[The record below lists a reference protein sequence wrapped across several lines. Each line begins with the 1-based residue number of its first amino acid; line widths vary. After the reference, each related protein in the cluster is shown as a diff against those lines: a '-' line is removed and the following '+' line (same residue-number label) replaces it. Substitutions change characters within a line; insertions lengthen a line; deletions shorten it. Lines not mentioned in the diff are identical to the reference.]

1 MANAKAPVDWSSGMD
16 EQNNAGCDNG
26 WRFIVVTSPPLDGI
40 CDGDEVET
48 IDMLRLA
55 WGLVLGMYTGAS
67 DISFGCIRRESAS
80 NESPVKEWVHRM
92 VIDRSTPMME
102 LLKQSSSSKL
112 HQNGGLEDVASPK
125 ISFGGCDT
133 VLMLDVDS
141 GGAAKVL
148 WRPDMT
154 NVNIVLVVDGT
165 TMSLG
170 YRISKL
176 GSLQARSMAAAMG
189 RIISTLIDRPLT
201 PMRDFDMCDDKD
213 MNILTEWN
221 NVETTWKEQCVHD
234 LFAKQ
239 VADYADNVAVDAWD
253 GQLTYRELDRLS
265 SNLAEHLMD
274 LGVKPET
281 FVALCF
287 EKSKWLVVSILAV
300 IKAGGAY
307 VVIEPYYPLA
317 RMTDI
322 CTQLEIDIM
331 LASPD
336 LLHLANKLSNQAVA
350 VEPGS
355 EYLDHGQGARKQRK
369 RTTPSNP
376 RNALY
381 VVFSSGSTGK
391 PKGIVVEHAAFV
403 SWGTTLRQSLCLG
416 SHSRVLQF
424 SSFAFLIAHRDVLLT
439 LMFGGCVCV
448 PSESQRLNHLETF
461 ITDHGVNWANL
472 TPSVA
477 ALLNPEMATGLQTL
491 LLTSEPM
498 SLSSLTTWDGKVK
511 LLFAYGQGE
520 SVSLCCVNTSPT
532 AGSDRK
538 NVGHRVGRRVWLVDP
553 DNHNKLVPVGA
564 IGELVIQGPILAR
577 GYLDSERTAL
587 AFLDD
592 APWLQKLQ
600 PGYSGRLYK
609 TGDLAQ
615 FADDGS
621 VRYISRKDNSV
632 KLYGQRLD
640 LDEVVRHIE
649 NCLTEMSD
657 TAVSNVVVDLFP
669 VPHSNDVK
677 LTAFL
682 GLDSTSPDTSNTLL
696 LGPLDQASVYLREF
710 RFRLADVV
718 PRYMIPALVVPV
730 SRIPLN
736 LSGKIDRRQL
746 RDMLSLMTDA
756 ELASCMES
764 NVSHEAPCTAQERQ
778 LRTLWSQVLHT
789 AESSIGRLDDFFRR
803 GGDSLAAMKLVSLAH
818 AAGFALRFGDVF
830 AHPRLSSQAHLVD
843 SAAPSRAQDDYCCA
857 PFGLITESRKQI
869 ILAVAAEKYELS
881 ESQVEDIY
889 PTTPMQEGLIA
900 LNDLQPGSYVSQR
913 VYKIAN
919 DVSLCSLEAAWKRT
933 MDANPP
939 LRTRL
944 VRCSDNGSTYQL
956 VVRNQ
961 MAIDMNH
968 DLNDYR
974 TKDAAKPM
982 NLGTPLVRISITCNA
997 QKAPNFCVVT
1007 MHHCIYDAWSMSL
1020 LLRQVR
1026 DAYHGSIP
1034 SPQTFR
1040 QFVNYVQQASHDSAE
1055 YWKAELA
1062 DIHAEPFPAL
1072 PSQSHSPSTAESEM
1086 LSTRLPRSGASTAN
1100 TTLATCIQL
1109 AWAVTVASYT
1119 GINDVVFGLTV
1130 SGRAS
1135 PVPRIDK
1142 MAGPTIAT
1150 FPLRVKL
1157 QSNASIR
1164 EELQALQNRVLST
1177 IPFEHFGLQNIRRL
1191 GDDAAKA
1198 CKFQSLLVIQQNQSL
1213 SEEKCEIFS
1222 ATTEGLI
1229 VRPTW
1234 DTYALSI
1241 LCSPAAVD
1249 GNIQFEAVYDAAVVP
1264 KAQTRRILQVFAN
1277 ILKQTVSSPDM
1288 VVADINGISTEDM
1301 QQIQAW
1307 NNSVSPTVM
1316 KCIHDMIHEHVV
1328 SRPEATAIDA
1338 WDGQL
1343 TYKDLDEQSS
1353 LLSGILAGHGL
1364 LRQETFVPL
1373 CLAKSKWVAV
1383 AILAVI
1389 KAGGALI
1396 LLDSSHPTERLAWI
1410 CRNAQAPIVL
1420 CAKDTAGLAAQLGCK
1435 LVIQVDASN
1444 NTQEKALSAV
1454 STGVHHQPSSRRQ
1467 TRPGNAV
1474 CAIYTSGSTG
1484 APKGVVIE
1492 HSALATQISSLGP
1505 LYDLNH
1511 QSRIFQFASHAF
1523 DVAVSDY
1530 LFGLATGACICVP
1543 QEADS
1548 RDNLAGAMRGCRA
1561 NWAFLTP
1568 SVARTLSPY
1577 HVPNLGVLVTGGE
1590 SARAADFRI
1599 WSGALR
1605 LLYVYGPAE
1614 CTIYSTVQ
1622 TVSQPTANPANV
1634 GRGVTGACWLVEA
1647 NNPEKLV
1654 AIGAVGELLVQGPLV
1669 GRCYLG
1675 EESLSS
1681 SSFIPYP
1688 KWLQALRGGHAV
1700 NRLYR
1705 TGDMFRYSPI
1715 GDGSLEFVG
1724 RKDSQVK
1731 LHGQRMELAEIEH
1744 HVAQSFPTAADS
1756 IVEIITPL
1764 GSTDQKI
1771 LAAFIWD
1778 ATTSSSSS
1786 AGKHSVQSHS
1796 TLDEPS
1802 LFAEQDEVF
1811 KSRISS
1817 AEAKLQKT
1825 LPRFMIPSLW
1835 IPLARFP
1842 LSPNGKANRRL
1853 IQGQACLLSRQQL
1866 GVYQSCFG
1874 PSNKRLP
1881 RPPSTESEGRIHQLV
1896 ADVLGL
1902 SGTDVG
1908 MNDNFFQLGGDSI
1921 KAMIMSTR
1929 AADMDLRLAAADIL
1943 AYPRLCD
1950 MAAEV
1955 AVSASANKKPCSS
1968 FEQRAPP
1975 PPFSLL
1981 PPEHNHD
1988 ELLQEI
1994 SEQCKVDKDC
2004 IEDVYP
2010 CTPLQEGLF
2019 ALTIKQPSAYVL
2031 RFTLQLTQ
2039 DVDVDRFKNAW
2050 DTVMTNNPI
2059 LRTRIVCATSLGGSL
2074 VQAVMCNKASYEQPI
2089 DTTSR
2094 YTVGLGKPL
2103 FNIQL
2108 WPPDKDV
2115 DRCKAVVTIHHALYD
2130 GVSLRLLLKQLSAAY
2145 YQRKETT
2152 RTWPYNCFIQY
2163 CLSQPP
2169 DDQVKRFWAAELADA
2184 AGSVFTTAAPIMM
2197 DSYFLQSP
2205 RHAESRVS
2213 LAVSDAQSNVPL
2225 SAALKLAWGVVV
2237 SSFTGQGD
2245 AVFGTVVSG
2254 RMANVKGIDRMAGP
2268 TIATV
2273 PFRIRHAPAMTI
2285 QQALDDV
2292 QSQSVEMIRFEQT
2305 GLQRIRQLGFA
2316 DACRFQSLLMIQFA
2330 EQENIPASPLYTLVQ
2345 DKSADTF
2352 HTYPLTIECSPSSG
2366 GSVHLRATFDSDVVP
2381 AKLVS
2386 RLLTQYSLA
2395 LVHITAKPW
2404 EPLSSIPLQC
2414 PEDATRVWAWNEIVP
2429 RRKDTCVHEIISSNL
2444 AKRRGYSAVC
2454 ASDGELTY
2462 QELEDKSARLAGHL
2476 TSLGVGPGKMV
2487 PLCFEKS
2494 KWAIVATLAVLKAG
2508 GAFVPL
2514 DTSQAAG
2521 RRETILAC
2529 VRAEVILTSS
2539 KYATTLASTD
2549 RLVFSVCDA
2558 SLKELQLPLVT
2569 PALHGLDSSAAYVLF
2584 TSGSTGQPK
2593 GVVVDHGAL
2602 STSCLFHGSEM
2613 GFNEKTRALQ
2623 FTSFT
2628 FDISLMEIFTTLLY
2642 GGCIC
2647 IPSDADRFNNLELS
2661 ASSMEVNTV
2670 SLTASVAR
2678 LVEPDRMRSLETII
2692 FVGEDATDDDFKKW
2706 RHLPH
2711 IFNAYGPTECTI
2723 FCSINKVQVGSNSSS
2738 NIGKAV
2744 GSVCWVV
2751 SPQDHC
2757 RLVPIGAVG
2766 ELLVEGPVLA
2776 RGYLNDSEKTLAS
2789 FIEDPPWL
2797 VKGIAGCAGRR
2808 GRLYKTG
2815 DLVRYNE
2822 DGSLTYCGRK
2832 DTQVKIRGHRV
2843 ELGEVECQ
2851 IRDCIAGVNHAVVM
2865 ALPQDGRNASP
2876 VLTAFLCFDY
2886 GDNSSDIQSRIVS
2899 IPLSARDALAD
2910 RLPVYMIPSIFLAV
2924 GRLPLNTSGKLD
2936 RSRLRDIFS
2945 SHFQG
2950 QRVKGNVTLQGLQQ
2964 QQQNRQP
2971 EQEQKVE
2978 LQHGQPT
2985 AAGASSL
2992 AASSSPFRDCANET
3006 ERRIRVAWATVLGI
3020 RSDMI
3025 GIDDNFYD
3033 LGGDSIR
3040 IISLVRLIQN
3050 EFDVWLGQSL
3060 VNSRNTTISKI
3071 ADYVDNNN
3079 NNRFDVGGSTFDLEE
3094 KMGDALSSNWAAAT
3108 SQPWF
3113 SPTKSVRAPAII
3125 FLTGGTGFL
3134 GTQILH
3140 RLLSS
3145 DVVARVVALVRATS
3159 AAHGLE
3165 RLRQS
3170 AVTAGWWKAEYE
3182 ARITVWTG
3190 DLQLAQLGLSGSQWA
3205 QLSGTATVDN
3215 VTAVIHNGA
3224 VVNWHM
3230 DYDSLQSANVSAT
3243 IELLKATA
3251 LSRSS
3256 PRFVFVS
3263 GGVMADLD
3271 TSPGNTVV
3279 AEQLSRSNGYS
3290 QSKFVAETIVRRFV
3304 SQLPSSQDRFSVIKP
3319 GMIIG
3324 TAEKG
3329 VANVDD
3335 FIWRVVATASR
3346 LQLFPLDAKESWVP
3360 VSDAAFVALQTVA
3373 QILSDDISPYVN
3385 IATTFG
3391 LGSFDFWQQ
3400 VNSELNCACEPVSWS
3415 VWVERAFEDI
3425 NRGGQDHPLWP
3436 VQDVLKGR
3444 NSSGISVSSPLSPPD
3459 KQMLCKAVRANVR
3472 HLGRVGFL

>member
-1 MANAKAPVDWSSGMD
+1 
-16 EQNNAGCDNG
+16 
-26 WRFIVVTSPPLDGI
+26 
-40 CDGDEVET
+40 
-48 IDMLRLA
+48 
-55 WGLVLGMYTGAS
+55 
-67 DISFGCIRRESAS
+67 
-80 NESPVKEWVHRM
+80 
-92 VIDRSTPMME
+92 MME
-102 LLKQSSSSKL
+102 LLKQSSSSSKL
-112 HQNGGLEDVASPK
+112 HQNEGLEDVASQK

-148 WRPDMT
+148 GRPDMT

-170 YRISKL
+170 YRISKV
-176 GSLQARSMAAAMG
+176 GSLQARSMAAAIG
-189 RIISTLIDRPLT
+189 RIISTLIDRPST

-239 VADYADNVAVDAWD
+239 VADYADNMAVDAWD
-253 GQLTYRELDRLS
+253 GQFTYRELDRLS
-265 SNLAEHLMD
+265 SNLAEYLMD
-274 LGVKPET
+274 LGGKPET

-300 IKAGGAY
+300 IKAGAAY

-350 VEPGS
+350 VESGS
-355 EYLDHGQGARKQRK
+355 EYLDHGQGTRTQTK
-369 RTTPSNP
+369 RTTPSDP

-448 PSESQRLNHLETF
+448 PSELQRLNHLETF
-461 ITDHGVNWANL
+461 ITDHRVNWANL

-587 AFLDD
+587 AFLHDT
-592 APWLQKLQ
+592 PWLQKLQ

-621 VRYISRKDNSV
+621 VRYICRKDNSV

-657 TAVSNVVVDLFP
+657 TAVSNVVADLFP

-710 RFRLADVV
+710 RSRLADVV

-746 RDMLSLMTDA
+746 RDILSLMTDA

-778 LRTLWSQVLHT
+778 LRTLWSQVLRT

-843 SAAPSRAQDDYCCA
+843 SAAPRRAQDDYCCA
-857 PFGLITESRKQI
+857 PFGLITESRKQM
-869 ILAVAAEKYELS
+869 ILAVAAEKYGLS

-900 LNDLQPGSYVSQR
+900 LNDLRPGSYVSQR
-913 VYKIAN
+913 VYKITN

-961 MAIDMNH
+961 MAIDMNN
-968 DLNDYR
+968 DLNDYL

-997 QKAPNFCVVT
+997 QKAPKFCLVT
-1007 MHHCIYDAWSMSL
+1007 MHHCIYDAWSTSL

-1072 PSQSHSPSTAESEM
+1072 PSQSYSPSTTESEM
-1086 LSTRLPRSGASTAN
+1086 LSTQLPRSGASTAN

-1119 GINDVVFGLTV
+1119 GVNDVVFGLTV

-1135 PVPRIDK
+1135 PVPGIDK

-1177 IPFEHFGLQNIRRL
+1177 IPFQHFGLQNISRL

-1198 CKFQSLLVIQQNQSL
+1198 CKFQSLLVIQQNEFL
-1213 SEEKCEIFS
+1213 PKENREILIPT
-1222 ATTEGLI
+1222 AGL
-1229 VRPTW
+1229 VARPTW

-1241 LCSPAAVD
+1241 LCSPAVD

-1264 KAQTRRILQVFAN
+1264 KAQTRRILQVFAS

-1288 VVADINGISTEDM
+1288 VMADMNGISTEDM

-1316 KCIHDMIHEHVV
+1316 KCIHDMIHKHVV

-1364 LRQETFVPL
+1364 LLRQESFVPL
-1373 CLAKSKWVAV
+1373 CLEKSKWVAV

-1389 KAGGALI
+1389 KAGGAFI

-1410 CRNAQAPIVL
+1410 CKNAQAPMVL
-1420 CAKDTAGLAAQLGCK
+1420 CAEDTAGLAAQLGCK

-1444 NTQEKALSAV
+1444 NTQEEALSAL
-1454 STGVHHQPSSRRQ
+1454 STGVHHQPSSSRRQ

-1568 SVARTLSPY
+1568 SVARMLSPY
-1577 HVPNLGVLVTGGE
+1577 DVPNLRVLVTGGE
-1590 SARAADFRI
+1590 SARAADFRT
-1599 WSGALR
+1599 WSGALK

-1614 CTIYSTVQ
+1614 CSIYSTVQ

-1654 AIGAVGELLVQGPLV
+1654 AIGAVGELLVEGPLV

-1675 EESLSS
+1675 DESLSS

-1688 KWLQALRGGHAV
+1688 KWLQALRGGHSV

-1705 TGDMFRYSPI
+1705 TGDLLRYSPI

-1724 RKDSQVK
+1724 RKDNQVK

-1786 AGKHSVQSHS
+1786 SAGKHSVQSHS

-1802 LFAEQDEVF
+1802 LFAGQDEVF
-1811 KSRISS
+1811 QSRISS
-1817 AEAKLQKT
+1817 AETKLRKI

-1842 LSPNGKANRRL
+1842 LSPSGKANRRL
-1853 IQGQACLLSRQQL
+1853 IKGQACLLSRQEL
-1866 GVYQSCFG
+1866 GIYQSCFG

-1908 MNDNFFQLGGDSI
+1908 MKDNFFQLGGDSI

-1950 MAAEV
+1950 MV
-1955 AVSASANKKPCSS
+1955 DVSISTSANKKPCSS
-1968 FEQRAPP
+1968 FEQHAPP

-1981 PPEHNHD
+1981 APEHNHD

-1994 SEQCKVDKDC
+1994 SEQCKVDKDS

-2019 ALTIKQPSAYVL
+2019 ALTIKLPSAYVL

-2039 DVDVDRFKNAW
+2039 DVNVDRFRNAW
-2050 DTVMTNNPI
+2050 DIVMAANPI

-2089 DTTSR
+2089 DATSQ

-2103 FNIQL
+2103 FTIQL
-2108 WPPDKDV
+2108 LPRDEDV
-2115 DRCKAVVTIHHALYD
+2115 DRYRAVVTIHHALYD
-2130 GVSLRLLLKQLSAAY
+2130 GVSLGLVLKQLSAAY
-2145 YQRKETT
+2145 YQRQETT
-2152 RTWPYNCFIQY
+2152 RTWPFNCFIQY

-2184 AGSVFTTAAPIMM
+2184 AGSVFTTAAPMMM
-2197 DSYFLQSP
+2197 DSYFLHSP
-2205 RHAESRVS
+2205 LHAESRVS
-2213 LAVSDAQSNVPL
+2213 LSMSDSQSNVPL

-2273 PFRIRHAPAMTI
+2273 PFRIRHVSSMTI

-2316 DACRFQSLLMIQFA
+2316 DACRFQSLLMVQFA
-2330 EQENIPASPLYTLVQ
+2330 EEDAFPASPLYKLIQ
-2345 DKSADTF
+2345 EKPAGTF
-2352 HTYPLTIECSPSSG
+2352 HTYPLTMECSPSSG
-2366 GSVHLRATFDSDVVP
+2366 GSVHLRATFDSDVLP
-2381 AKLVS
+2381 AKLAH
-2386 RLLTQYSLA
+2386 RLLAQYSLA
-2395 LVHITAKPW
+2395 LVHITSKPW

-2414 PEDATRVWAWNEIVP
+2414 PEDATRVWAWNKIVP
-2429 RRKDTCVHEIISSNL
+2429 RRKDTCVHEIISGNL
-2444 AKRRGYSAVC
+2444 AKRRTSSAVC

-2494 KWAIVATLAVLKAG
+2494 KWAIVATLAVLKSG

-2529 VRAEVILTSS
+2529 VGAEVILTSA
-2539 KYATTLASTD
+2539 KYATTLATTD

-2584 TSGSTGQPK
+2584 TSGSTGKPK

-2602 STSCLFHGSEM
+2602 STSCLSHGSEM
-2613 GFNEKTRALQ
+2613 RFSEKTRALQ
-2623 FTSFT
+2623 FTSST

-2723 FCSINKVQVGSNSSS
+2723 FCSINKVQVDSNSSS

-2751 SPQDHC
+2751 SPQDH
-2757 RLVPIGAVG
+2757 
-2766 ELLVEGPVLA
+2766 
-2776 RGYLNDSEKTLAS
+2776 S
-2789 FIEDPPWL
+2789 
-2797 VKGIAGCAGRR
+2797 
-2808 GRLYKTG
+2808 
-2815 DLVRYNE
+2815 
-2822 DGSLTYCGRK
+2822 
-2832 DTQVKIRGHRV
+2832 
-2843 ELGEVECQ
+2843 
-2851 IRDCIAGVNHAVVM
+2851 
-2865 ALPQDGRNASP
+2865 
-2876 VLTAFLCFDY
+2876 
-2886 GDNSSDIQSRIVS
+2886 
-2899 IPLSARDALAD
+2899 LAD
-2910 RLPVYMIPSIFLAV
+2910 RLPAYMIPSIFLAV

-2945 SHFQG
+2945 SHFQQG
-2950 QRVKGNVTLQGLQQ
+2950 QGANGGETLQGLQ

-3006 ERRIRVAWATVLGI
+3006 ERRIRIAWATVLGI

-3033 LGGDSIR
+3033 IGGDSIR
-3040 IISLVRLIQN
+3040 IISLMRLIQN

-3071 ADYVDNNN
+3071 ADYVDN

-3140 RLLSS
+3140 RLLIS

-3182 ARITVWTG
+3182 ARVTVWTG

-3271 TSPGNTVV
+3271 TSPGNTMV
-3279 AEQLSRSNGYS
+3279 AEQQLSRSNGYS

-3304 SQLPSSQDRFSVIKP
+3304 SQLPSSQNRFSVIKP

-3324 TAEKG
+3324 TAERG

-3459 KQMLCKAVRANVR
+3459 KQVLCKAVRANVR

>member
-1 MANAKAPVDWSSGMD
+1 
-16 EQNNAGCDNG
+16 
-26 WRFIVVTSPPLDGI
+26 
-40 CDGDEVET
+40 
-48 IDMLRLA
+48 
-55 WGLVLGMYTGAS
+55 
-67 DISFGCIRRESAS
+67 
-80 NESPVKEWVHRM
+80 
-92 VIDRSTPMME
+92 
-102 LLKQSSSSKL
+102 
-112 HQNGGLEDVASPK
+112 
-125 ISFGGCDT
+125 
-133 VLMLDVDS
+133 
-141 GGAAKVL
+141 
-148 WRPDMT
+148 
-154 NVNIVLVVDGT
+154 
-165 TMSLG
+165 MSLG

-176 GSLQARSMAAAMG
+176 GGLQARSMAAAMG
-189 RIISTLIDRPLT
+189 RIISTLIDRPST

-213 MNILTEWN
+213 MSIFREWN
-221 NVETTWKEQCVHD
+221 NVETTWEEQCVHD
-234 LFAKQ
+234 LFSKQ

-253 GQLTYRELDRLS
+253 GQFTYRELNRLS

-307 VVIEPYYPLA
+307 VVIEPYYPSA

-322 CTQLEIDIM
+322 CSQLEIDIT
-331 LASPD
+331 LASQD
-336 LLHLANKLSNQAVA
+336 LLHVANKLSNQAVA

-355 EYLDHGQGARKQRK
+355 EYFDQGQSARAQRK
-369 RTTPSNP
+369 RTCPSTP

-439 LMFGGCVCV
+439 LMFGGCVCM

-461 ITDHGVNWANL
+461 ITEYHVNWANL

-498 SLSSLTTWDGKVK
+498 SLSSLTTWDGKVN

-587 AFLDD
+587 AFLHDT
-592 APWLQKLQ
+592 PWLRKLQ

-657 TAVSNVVVDLFP
+657 TAVSNVVVDLFH
-669 VPHSNDVK
+669 VAHSNDVK

-682 GLDSTSPDTSNTLL
+682 GLDSTSPDTSNPLL
-696 LGPLDQASVYLREF
+696 LGPLNQASAYLREF
-710 RFRLADVV
+710 RSRLANVV

-746 RDMLSLMTDA
+746 REILSLMTVGQ
-756 ELASCMES
+756 LASCMES
-764 NVSHEAPCTAQERQ
+764 NISHEAPCTAQELQ
-778 LRTLWSQVLHT
+778 LRTLWSQVLNT

-803 GGDSLAAMKLVSLAH
+803 GGDSLAAMKLVSVAH
-818 AAGFALRFGDVF
+818 AAGFALRFSDIF
-830 AHPRLSSQAHLVD
+830 AHPRLSSQAHLVH
-843 SAAPSRAQDDYCCA
+843 SAPRHTQDDYCCA
-857 PFGLITESRKQI
+857 PFGLITESRKQM
-869 ILAVAAEKYELS
+869 ILAVAAEKYGLS
-881 ESQVEDIY
+881 DSQVEDIY

-900 LNDLQPGSYVSQR
+900 LNHLRPGSYVSQR

-919 DVSLCSLEAAWKRT
+919 DVRLCRLESAWKST
-933 MDANPP
+933 MDASPP

-961 MAIDMNH
+961 MAVDINDN
-968 DLNDYR
+968 LNDYLV
-974 TKDAAKPM
+974 KDAAKPM
-982 NLGTPLVRISITCNA
+982 TLGTPLVRLSIICNA
-997 QKAPNFCVVT
+997 QKAPKFCVVT
-1007 MHHCIYDAWSMSL
+1007 MHHCIYDAWSTSL
-1020 LLRQVR
+1020 LLRQIR
-1026 DAYHGSIP
+1026 DAYHGSILA
-1034 SPQTFR
+1034 PQTFR
-1040 QFVNYVQQASHDSAE
+1040 QFVKYVQQASQDSAE
-1055 YWKAELA
+1055 YWKAQLA
-1062 DIHAEPFPAL
+1062 DMHAEPFPAL
-1072 PSQSHSPSTAESEM
+1072 PSQSHSPSTTESET
-1086 LSTRLPRSGASTAN
+1086 LSAQLPPSGASTAN
-1100 TTLATCIQL
+1100 ITLATCIQL
-1109 AWAVTVASYT
+1109 AWAVTLASYT

-1135 PVPRIDK
+1135 PVPGIDK

-1150 FPLRVKL
+1150 FPLRVRL
-1157 QSNASIR
+1157 RPNASIQ
-1164 EELQALQNRVLST
+1164 EELQTLQNRVIST
-1177 IPFEHFGLQNIRRL
+1177 IPFEHFGLQNISRL

-1213 SEEKCEIFS
+1213 SKENYEILS
-1222 ATTEGLI
+1222 PTEGLI

-1241 LCSPAAVD
+1241 LCSPAVD
-1249 GNIQFEAVYDAAVVP
+1249 GKMHFEAVYDASVVP
-1264 KAQTRRILQVFAN
+1264 KAQARRILQVFAN
-1277 ILKQTVSSPDM
+1277 VLRQTVSSPDT
-1288 VVADINGISTEDM
+1288 VVADINGISTEDV

-1307 NNSVSPTVM
+1307 NSSVSPTVTE
-1316 KCIHDMIHEHVV
+1316 CIHDMIYDRVV
-1328 SRPEATAIDA
+1328 SQPEATAIDA

-1343 TYKDLDEQSS
+1343 TYKELDERSS
-1353 LLSGILAGHGL
+1353 LLSGILDRHG
-1364 LRQETFVPL
+1364 LRQEIFVPL
-1373 CLAKSKWVAV
+1373 CLEKSKWVAV
-1383 AILAVI
+1383 AILAVV
-1389 KAGGALI
+1389 KAGSAFI
-1396 LLDSSHPTERLAWI
+1396 LLDPSHPTERLAWI
-1410 CRNAQAPIVL
+1410 CKNAQAPIIL
-1420 CAKDTAGLAAQLGCK
+1420 CAKDTAGLAAQLGCQH
-1435 LVIQVDASN
+1435 VIQVDGS
-1444 NTQEKALSAV
+1444 NTQEKALSV
-1454 STGVHHQPSSRRQ
+1454 LTGVYQPSQ

-1492 HSALATQISSLGP
+1492 HSALATQITSLGP

-1543 QEADS
+1543 KEADS
-1548 RDNLAGAMRGCRA
+1548 RDNLAGTMRECRA
-1561 NWAFLTP
+1561 NWTFLTP
-1568 SVARTLSPY
+1568 SVARTLSPCA
-1577 HVPNLGVLVTGGE
+1577 VPDLGVLVIGGE
-1590 SARAADFRI
+1590 SARAADFQT

-1614 CTIYSTVQ
+1614 CSIYSTVQ
-1622 TVSQPTANPANV
+1622 TVSQPTASPVNV
-1634 GRGVTGACWLVEA
+1634 GRGVTGTCWLVEP

-1654 AIGAVGELLVQGPLV
+1654 AIGAVGELVVEGPLV

-1675 EESLSS
+1675 DENLTS

-1688 KWLQALRGGHAV
+1688 KWLQALRGRNSV

-1705 TGDMFRYSPI
+1705 TGDMLRYSPI

-1724 RKDSQVK
+1724 RKDNQVK

-1744 HVAQSFPTAADS
+1744 HVAQSFPMATDS
-1756 IVEIITPL
+1756 IVEIIAPL

-1778 ATTSSSSS
+1778 AASTAGKRSIQSSS
-1786 AGKHSVQSHS
+1786 
-1796 TLDEPS
+1796 TLHEPS
-1802 LFAEQDEVF
+1802 LFAEQDEAF

-1817 AEAKLQKT
+1817 AEAELRKS

-1835 IPLARFP
+1835 IPLAQFP

-1853 IQGQACLLSRQQL
+1853 IKGQACLLSRQEL
-1866 GVYQSCFG
+1866 GIYQSLG
-1874 PSNKRLP
+1874 SSNK

-1896 ADVLGL
+1896 ASVLGL
-1902 SGTDVG
+1902 SVGDVG

-1929 AADMDLRLAAADIL
+1929 ATDMDLRLAAADIL

-1950 MAAEV
+1950 MAEA
-1955 AVSASANKKPCSS
+1955 ASHASANKTCY
-1968 FEQRAPP
+1968 FEQQHPPP

-1981 PPEHNHD
+1981 PTELNHN

-1994 SEQCKVDKDC
+1994 SEQCETGKDS

-2031 RFTLQLTQ
+2031 KFTLQLTQ
-2039 DVDVDRFKNAW
+2039 DLDLDRFQNAW
-2050 DTVMTNNPI
+2050 DTVIAANPI
-2059 LRTRIVCATSLGGSL
+2059 LRTRIVCATSIGGSL
-2074 VQAVMCNKASYEQPI
+2074 VQAVMRKASYKQPI
-2089 DTTSR
+2089 DTTSQ
-2094 YTVGLGKPL
+2094 YTVGLGKSL

-2108 WPPDKDV
+2108 LPRDKDV
-2115 DRCKAVVTIHHALYD
+2115 ERCKAVVTIHHALYD
-2130 GVSLRLLLKQLSAAY
+2130 GVSLGLILKQLSAAY
-2145 YQRKETT
+2145 YQREETAT
-2152 RTWPYNCFIQY
+2152 PPYKCFIQY
-2163 CLSQPP
+2163 CLSQPS
-2169 DDQVKRFWAAELADA
+2169 DDQVARFWKAELADA
-2184 AGSVFTTAAPIMM
+2184 AGSVFTTAPV

-2205 RHAESRVS
+2205 LHAACRVS
-2213 LAVSDAQSNVPL
+2213 LPSDAQSNVPL

-2237 SSFTGQGD
+2237 SSFTGESD

-2254 RMANVKGIDRMAGP
+2254 RMANVMGIDKMAGP

-2273 PFRIRHAPAMTI
+2273 PFRIRHAPSMTI
-2285 QQALDDV
+2285 QQALDQV
-2292 QSQSVEMIRFEQT
+2292 QSQSLKMIRFEQT
-2305 GLQRIRQLGFA
+2305 GLQRIRQLGLA
-2316 DACRFQSLLMIQFA
+2316 DGCRFQSLLIIQFA
-2330 EQENIPASPLYTLVQ
+2330 EQEDFPASPLYTLLQ
-2345 DKSADTF
+2345 EKPADTF
-2352 HTYPLTIECSPSSG
+2352 HTYPLTMECSPSG

-2381 AKLVS
+2381 AKMVD
-2386 RLLTQYSLA
+2386 RLLAQYSIA
-2395 LVHITAKPW
+2395 LVHITAKPR
-2404 EPLSSIPLQC
+2404 EPLSSIPLQS
-2414 PEDATRVWAWNEIVP
+2414 PEDATQVWAWNEIVP
-2429 RRKDTCVHEIISSNL
+2429 RREGTCVHEIISANL
-2444 AKRRGYSAVC
+2444 AKRRGHSAIC

-2462 QELEDKSARLAGHL
+2462 EELEDKSTRLAGHL

-2529 VRAEVILTSS
+2529 VRAEVILASA
-2539 KYATTLASTD
+2539 KYAPTLATTD
-2549 RLVFSVCDA
+2549 RVVFAVCDA
-2558 SLKELQLPLVT
+2558 SLKELSLPLASALA
-2569 PALHGLDSSAAYVLF
+2569 PASHGLDSSAAYVLF
-2584 TSGSTGQPK
+2584 TSGSTGKPK

-2602 STSCLFHGSEM
+2602 STSCLSHGSKM
-2613 GFNEKTRALQ
+2613 GFSDKTRALQ
-2623 FTSFT
+2623 FTSYT

-2706 RHLPH
+2706 RHLPQ

-2723 FCSINKVQVGSNSSS
+2723 FCSINKVQVNSNSSS

-2776 RGYLNDSEKTLAS
+2776 RGYLNDSEKTCAA

-2797 VKGIAGCAGRR
+2797 VNGIAGYAGRQ

-2822 DGSLTYCGRK
+2822 QGSLTYCGRK

-2843 ELGEVECQ
+2843 ELGEVECH

-2865 ALPQDGRNASP
+2865 ALPQDGRDALP
-2876 VLTAFLCFDY
+2876 VLTAFLCFD
-2886 GDNSSDIQSRIVS
+2886 GEESSLEAHSRTVS
-2899 IPLSARDALAD
+2899 IPLSTRDALAD
-2910 RLPVYMIPSIFLAV
+2910 RLPAYMIPSIFLAV
-2924 GRLPLNTSGKLD
+2924 GRLPLSTSGKMD
-2936 RSRLRDIFS
+2936 RSQLRDIFS
-2945 SHFQG
+2945 RHFQG
-2950 QRVKGNVTLQGLQQ
+2950 QRSEGDVTQKL
-2964 QQQNRQP
+2964 QQQNRHP
-2971 EQEQKVE
+2971 EQEGVE
-2978 LQHGQPT
+2978 SQDGHPR
-2985 AAGASSL
+2985 AGDSSL
-2992 AASSSPFRDCANET
+2992 PPSSPFRDCSNET
-3006 ERRIRVAWATVLGI
+3006 ERRIRASWATVLGI

-3025 GIDDNFYD
+3025 SVDDNFYD
-3033 LGGDSIR
+3033 IGGDSIR
-3040 IISLVRLIQN
+3040 IISLMRLIQN
-3050 EFDVWLGQSL
+3050 EFHVRLGPSL

-3071 ADYVDNNN
+3071 AGYVDN
-3079 NNRFDVGGSTFDLEE
+3079 RFELDSTFDLEGE
-3094 KMGDALSSNWAAAT
+3094 IGDTLSLNWAAAT

-3113 SPTKSVRAPAII
+3113 KPTKLVGAPAIV

-3140 RLLSS
+3140 RLLILN
-3145 DVVARVVALVRATS
+3145 VVARVVALVRATS
-3159 AAHGLE
+3159 AAQGLE
-3165 RLRQS
+3165 RLKHA
-3170 AVTAGWWKAEYE
+3170 AVTAGWWEAEYE
-3182 ARITVWTG
+3182 ARIQVWTG
-3190 DLQLAQLGLSGSQWA
+3190 DLERSQLGLSGSQWA
-3205 QLSGTATVDN
+3205 QLSGTSTVDN
-3215 VTAVIHNGA
+3215 VTAIIHNGA

-3230 DYDSLQSANVSAT
+3230 DYDSLRSANVSAT
-3243 IELLKATA
+3243 VELLKATT

-3279 AEQLSRSNGYS
+3279 AEQLGRSNGYS
-3290 QSKFVAETIVRRFV
+3290 QSKLVAETIVRRFV
-3304 SQLPSSQDRFSVIKP
+3304 SQLPSSQNRFSVIKP

-3324 TAEKG
+3324 TADKG

-3360 VSDAAFVALQTVA
+3360 ISDADFVALQTVT

-3385 IATTFG
+3385 IATSFG
-3391 LGSFDFWQQ
+3391 LGSSDFWEQ
-3400 VNSELNCACEPVSWS
+3400 VNSELKRACKPVPWS
-3415 VWVERAFEDI
+3415 VWVERALENI
-3425 NRGGQDHPLWP
+3425 NQGGQGHPLWP
-3436 VQDVLKGR
+3436 VQDVLRGR
-3444 NSSGISVSSPLSPPD
+3444 NSTGISVSSPLSPPD
-3459 KQMLCKAVRANVR
+3459 KKVLCKAVRAN
-3472 HLGRVGFL
+3472 